1 MVGVSVGENMPEIVE
16 GIGETC
22 DGGNDVTPEVIESD
36 SGMNAGSAQGYVV
49 SDGDST
55 DEYGADA
62 AHRIVEAG
70 EGMASP
76 VAVSHLRGWL
86 KSVEGV

>member
-1 MVGVSVGENMPEIVE
+1 MVGVSVGENMSEIVE
-16 GIGETC
+16 GFGVSN
-22 DGGNDVTPEVIESD
+22 DGGNGVTPDVMESD
-36 SGMNAGSAQGYVV
+36 SGMNAGSAQGYVA

-62 AHRIVEAG
+62 THRVVEAG

-76 VAVSHLRGWL
+76 VAVSHLRGWWN
-86 KSVEGV
+86 SVEGV